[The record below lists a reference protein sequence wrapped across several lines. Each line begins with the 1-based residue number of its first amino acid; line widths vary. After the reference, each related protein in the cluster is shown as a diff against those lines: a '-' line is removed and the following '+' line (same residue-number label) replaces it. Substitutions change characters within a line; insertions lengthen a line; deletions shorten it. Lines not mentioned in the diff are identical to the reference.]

1 MRQTTIRSFNLDWEV
16 AHALRYK
23 KKNQSAY
30 VNRVLREK
38 LLDGFAPV
46 SIADVSEVALSCF
59 LRDRTNDEKLKRQ
72 LQDHIDYLT
81 SLNRDEIGRAHV

>member
-23 KKNQSAY
+23 KKNQSAF

-38 LLDGFAPV
+38 LITKDAPL
-46 SIADVSEVALSCF
+46 ALGEASELVLTCF
-59 LRDRTNDEKLKRQ
+59 LRDQVNDEFLKKI
-72 LQDHIDYLT
+72 LQRHADNLI
-81 SLNRDEIGRAHV
+81 SSKSDE

>member
-38 LLDGFAPV
+38 LLDGLAPMPI
-46 SIADVSEVALSCF
+46 SDVSELGLTCF
-59 LRDRTNDEKLKRQ
+59 LRDKVQDQFLKKILQKHADHLISLSHDE
-72 LQDHIDYLT
+72 DP
-81 SLNRDEIGRAHV
+81 

>member
-23 KKNQSAY
+23 KKNQSAF

-38 LLDGFAPV
+38 LLDFDSPI
-46 SIADVSEVALSCF
+46 SIADVSELGLACF
-59 LRDRTNDEKLKRQ
+59 LRDKTEDKKLARQ
-72 LQDHIDYLT
+72 LQDHIDYLI
-81 SLNRDEIGRAHV
+81 SLSRDEDP

>member
-23 KKNQSAY
+23 KKNQSAF

-38 LLDGFAPV
+38 LITKDAPL
-46 SIADVSEVALSCF
+46 ALGEASELVLTCF
-59 LRDRTNDEKLKRQ
+59 LRDLTSDKKLARQ
-72 LQDHIDYLT
+72 LQDHADYLI
-81 SLNRDEIGRAHV
+81 SLKYDE

>member
-16 AHALRYK
+16 AQALRYK

-38 LLDGFAPV
+38 LLDGLSPV
-46 SIADVSEVALSCF
+46 TIADVSELALTCF
-59 LRDRTNDEKLKRQ
+59 LRDKVQDDFIKKI
-72 LQDHIDYLT
+72 LQRHADDLI
-81 SLNRDEIGRAHV
+81 SLNRDANL

>member
-16 AHALRYK
+16 AHALRFK

-38 LLDGFAPV
+38 LIDEDSPK
-46 SIADVSEVALSCF
+46 ALCDATERQLTMY
-59 LRDRTNDEKLKRQ
+59 LRDKVQDEFLYKI
-72 LQDHIDYLT
+72 LQRHVDNLISSNH
-81 SLNRDEIGRAHV
+81 DEAL

>member
-38 LLDGFAPV
+38 LITKDAPL
-46 SIADVSEVALSCF
+46 ALGEASELVLTCF
-59 LRDRTNDEKLKRQ
+59 LRDQVNDEFLKKI
-72 LQDHIDYLT
+72 LQRHADNLI
-81 SLNRDEIGRAHV
+81 SSKSDE